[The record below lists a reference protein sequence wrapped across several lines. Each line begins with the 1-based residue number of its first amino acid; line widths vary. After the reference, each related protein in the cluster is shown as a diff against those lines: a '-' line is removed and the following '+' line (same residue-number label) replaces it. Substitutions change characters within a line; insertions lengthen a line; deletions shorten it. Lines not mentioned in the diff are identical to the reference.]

1 MEKTYKSPDIEEILT
16 SLDEKIDIVFRHQM
30 LFSLYRSIP
39 RDYGRGYLMSEVD
52 VHTLGYIQE
61 NPGILAKQIAEMT
74 YRSKGTVSL
83 SLSKLEEQGL
93 LEQRVNPKKK
103 SERNLYVTPAGEE
116 VCRRHREYD
125 RKTTYAYIM
134 DLLKHCT
141 PEEINGFYKVSY
153 YRCELFEDI
162 IQNDRKIF
170 EQDKKRRS
178 MEEHAEKERTKGTNV
193 NEE

>member
-1 MEKTYKSPDIEEILT
+1 MEKEYEGSGITEILN

-39 RDYGRGYLMSEVD
+39 RDYGMGILMSEVD

-61 NPGILAKQIAEMT
+61 NPGILAKKIAEMT

-93 LEQRVNPKKK
+93 LEQRINPEKK
-103 SERNLYVTPAGEE
+103 SERNLYLTPAGEE

-125 RKTTYAYIM
+125 RKVTCEYIM
-134 DLLKHCT
+134 ELLKHCT
-141 PEEINGFYKVSY
+141 PEEINGFYKVSH
-153 YRCELFEDI
+153 YRCELFEDV
-162 IQNDRKIF
+162 IQRDRKIF
-170 EQDKKRRS
+170 ELNKKKHS
-178 MEEHAEKERTKGTNV
+178 MEHTAK
-193 NEE
+193 